1 MVDKENLASVGGVV
15 SKENVFTACT
25 NSTQFQQHEQIDS

>member
-15 SKENVFTACT
+15 SKENVFAACT
-25 NSTQFQQHEQIDS
+25 NTQFQQQEQLDS